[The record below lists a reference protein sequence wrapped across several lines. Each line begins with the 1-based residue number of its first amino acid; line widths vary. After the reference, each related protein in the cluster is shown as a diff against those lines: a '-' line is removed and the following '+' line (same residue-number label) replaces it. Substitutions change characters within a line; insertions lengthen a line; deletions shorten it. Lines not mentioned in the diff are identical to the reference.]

1 MPVPFRADHVG
12 SLLRPRALLDTR
24 LNAGVTAGELKRFED
39 AAILDALARWAN
51 QT

>member
-12 SLLRPRALLDTR
+12 SLLQPRALLDAR
-24 LNAGVTAGELKRFED
+24 RDADVTAATLKRLED
-39 AAILDALARWAN
+39 AAILTLARWAN